1 MSQDMDICF
10 LDKETNRVQM
20 NEIQINKYILSTSLH
35 IMLFKKML
43 RFGKKKKKKIKKE
56 NNE

>member
-43 RFGKKKKKKIKKE
+43 RFGKKKKKNQKGK
-56 NNE
+56 